1 MHQALKALLGFLT
14 GSRGSKN
21 NGQRPARRSIPRNLQ
36 EQLDFSRLEQLIGYP
51 PRDWALFV
59 EAILHRSYTQ
69 HMGDEWRSNERLEF
83 LGDAVLNL
91 LVAEHLHTFHPNKE
105 EGELTKIRSR
115 LVNRRILAQRS
126 RKYRI
131 KEFLL
136 LSTSAAQSIDQGS
149 DSILSDAFEAIIGAV
164 YVDGGLDAARKFV
177 NRTLLSPPEVLA
189 EALTDDNYKSSLL
202 EYAQARSLGVPR
214 YAIIKEEGPDHDR
227 WFTVEVFVGTRS
239 FGSGSGK
246 SKKDAEQAAA
256 EKALEW
262 IHTKKDNDA

>member
-1 MHQALKALLGFLT
+1 MHEALKALLGLLT
-14 GSRGSKN
+14 GRRGFKN
-21 NGQRPARRSIPRNLQ
+21 NGQRPARRSIPGNLQ
-36 EQLDFSRLEQLIGYP
+36 EQLDFSRFEQLIGYP
-51 PRDWALFV
+51 PHDWALFV

-91 LVAEHLHTFHPNKE
+91 LVAEHLHTF
-105 EGELTKIRSR
+105 R

-126 RKYRI
+126 RKYRV

-189 EALTDDNYKSSLL
+189 GALTDDNYKSSLL

-262 IHTKKDNDA
+262 IHTEKDNDA